1 MLQSSSHK
9 SWVDYHTRRSF
20 AVRLQKTL
28 QQDDPLCTSSSLK
41 CILNC
46 HLDCWHWCLV
56 LATVARCDNEH
67 MWVSFSAGFSHKVLD
82 ASILKTTISYL
93 KVLALP
99 VFHSCMGCDTILLF
113 KSFGKKDSLATVELT
128 WWCHWIFFRP

>member
-1 MLQSSSHK
+1 MHIKFSKMHSQL
-9 SWVDYHTRRSF
+9 SF
-20 AVRLQKTL
+20 GLLTTDV
-28 QQDDPLCTSSSLK
+28 
-41 CILNC
+41 
-46 HLDCWHWCLV
+46 LV

-99 VFHSCMGCDTILLF
+99 VFHSCMGCDKILLF

-128 WWCHWIFFRP
+128 